1 MGYRIRN
8 WFKYQAR
15 TDRVSSPWVK
25 LHKDLINSADFYS
38 IPEKRR
44 WEWPVLMLMSKNHDG
59 LIHGT
64 DQEIGFVLYKVLD
77 RAFDPAPFL
86 DRLLEREEQEQEQ
99 EIDKEQEE
107 EEETGTSGDRSVT
120 SGNQVVTSGIPVVTK
135 PVVIDDSKVLGVFPT
150 KEGDWE
156 FRESSLEVLVKAYG
170 DQANRDW
177 IRQELKAAKAWL
189 VVSPDRQKTNR
200 GMMKYLNGW
209 RKRAIDSGGPGEA
222 AKRERMRAAKRA
234 DLDQE
239 RRHSVRIS
247 CTCSGGLVG
256 EGWDKKP
263 CDCPLG
269 AVFREAYERDKA
281 RGGELSTPTQA
292 EVDGINA
299 EGAV

>member
-44 WEWPVLMLMSKNHDG
+44 WEWPMLMLMSKNHDG

-86 DRLLEREEQEQEQ
+86 DRLLERKEQEQEQ
-99 EIDKEQEE
+99 EIYKEQEE
-107 EEETGTSGDRSVT
+107 EEETGTTGDRSVT
-120 SGNQVVTSGIPVVTK
+120 SGNQVVTSGIPVVTSGI
-135 PVVIDDSKVLGVFPT
+135 PVVTSTVIIEDSKVLGEFPT
-150 KEGDWE
+150 KEGVWE

-170 DQANRDW
+170 DQASSDW

-189 VVSPDRQKTNR
+189 VVSPDRQKTKR

-209 RKRAIDSGGPGEA
+209 IKRAIDSGGPGEA

-239 RRHSVRIS
+239 RRHSVRIPCS
-247 CTCSGGLVG
+247 CSGGLIG
-256 EGWDKKP
+256 HGKDRRP
-263 CDCPLG
+263 CECPLG
-269 AVFREAYERDKA
+269 DEFREAY
-281 RGGELSTPTQA
+281 
-292 EVDGINA
+292 NA
-299 EGAV
+299 MKREESAK